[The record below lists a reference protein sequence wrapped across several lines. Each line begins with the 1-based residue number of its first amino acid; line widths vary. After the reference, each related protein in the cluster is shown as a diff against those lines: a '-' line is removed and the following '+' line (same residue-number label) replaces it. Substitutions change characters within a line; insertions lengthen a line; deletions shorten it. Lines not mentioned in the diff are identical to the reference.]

1 LWHENVILDRTGSKV
16 KILWYNYP
24 NYKAMKN
31 MDVRSIAH
39 IPTKPQN
46 VLFIDHPFCVAAYCR
61 VSSPSDEQELSLET
75 QVTYY
80 TGKIE
85 SHTLWKNAGIFAD
98 TATSR
103 NTKQRIEFKKLLSKC
118 RAGKVDLILT
128 KSISRFGRNS
138 LDIIKILRE
147 LRCLGV
153 DVYFDP
159 AAQHIIEI
167 YCALAQNE
175 SENKSHS
182 IRWGI
187 KTEFQT
193 GTSGYQ
199 NFTCYGYRFDKS
211 KQTLV
216 IVPKEAKIVRL
227 IFDLRLQGYSYGK
240 ISDEIQRRK
249 IPSPTGK
256 PIGNRE
262 CIRKMLC
269 NEKYAGAVM
278 LQKTSGSCNGIFTRI
293 TTRQLCHVMFLSGC
307 REFNCL
313 L

>member
-1 LWHENVILDRTGSKV
+1 MNI
-16 KILWYNYP
+16 
-24 NYKAMKN
+24 
-31 MDVRSIAH
+31 RSIVH
-39 IPTKPQN
+39 IPANSPKAP
-46 VLFIDHPFCVAAYCR
+46 FIDSPFRVAAYCR

-80 TGKIE
+80 TDKIE
-85 SHTLWKNAGIFAD
+85 SYALWENAGVFAD
-98 TATSR
+98 TATGR
-103 NTKQRIEFKKLLSKC
+103 NMKQRIAFKKLLAKC

-138 LDIIKILRE
+138 LNTIKILRE
-147 LRCLGV
+147 LRSLGV
-153 DVYFDP
+153 DAYFDQENIHLLDP

-187 KTEFQT
+187 KAGFQT

-199 NFTCYGYRFDKS
+199 NFACYGYRFNKA

-240 ISDEIQRRK
+240 ISDELQRRQ

-256 PIGNRE
+256 PIWNRE

-278 LQKTSGSCNGIFTRI
+278 LQKTCVEDFFTGKQKKNIGQLSRYLYKNNHKAIVSCEVFERVQGI
-293 TTRQLCHVMFLSGC
+293 
-307 REFNCL
+307 
-313 L
+313 